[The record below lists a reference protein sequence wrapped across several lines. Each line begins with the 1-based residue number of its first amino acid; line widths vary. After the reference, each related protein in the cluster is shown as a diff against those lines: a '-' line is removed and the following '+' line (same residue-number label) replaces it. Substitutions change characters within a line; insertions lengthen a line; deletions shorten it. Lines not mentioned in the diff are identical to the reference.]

1 MKKNVKSELFFV
13 ILKILL
19 CVAVLAASTYA
30 LFTSETQNNIS
41 VTSGE
46 MDMNL
51 YQITLDGQRFDLA
64 KHNEGIFTEG
74 DWEPNQTRIAFL
86 VVENKSN
93 IPVKYTLQLDV
104 DIGELEGAFD
114 ICSHRTDAPFD
125 VSGKSWEILSDGYE
139 VGELKDGI
147 NTLSGKQ
154 YGELQPGEEHCY
166 ALMVHMIPEGA
177 NEYQDKT
184 MEFNIHLFAM
194 QGNAPEETTD

>member
-1 MKKNVKSELFFV
+1 MKDIIVWQLRFENDENVRKGEHITMKKRNVKIELFFV

-19 CVAVLAASTYA
+19 CVAVLTASTYA

-64 KHNEGIFTEG
+64 RHDEGIFTEG

-93 IPVKYTLQLDV
+93 IPVKYTLQLDA
-104 DIGELEGAFD
+104 DIDELEVLLRSAHTEPTHRLTSAEPAGRY
-114 ICSHRTDAPFD
+114 CRTDAKSRSSRT
-125 VSGKSWEILSDGYE
+125 VSTLCRVSSTVSCSPVKS
-139 VGELKDGI
+139 
-147 NTLSGKQ
+147 T
-154 YGELQPGEEHCY
+154 
-166 ALMVHMIPEGA
+166 
-177 NEYQDKT
+177 
-184 MEFNIHLFAM
+184 AM
-194 QGNAPEETTD
+194 RSWYI